1 MDIACALQHRRRGAA
16 LGPPAGRRVVAIGC
30 DRTMTDNNAHAR
42 AVLNDTCYAVLATA
56 DADGQPWA
64 TPVWFAPDGL
74 DRLYWVSWPGSRHS
88 ALIEQRPCV
97 ALTVFD
103 STAVPNEGT
112 AFYATARARECP
124 EEHLDAGLRILN
136 RRARAQGIG
145 EFTRER
151 ITGESRL
158 RLYVAEIT
166 EAWVLDQDADVDQR
180 APVPR

>member
-1 MDIACALQHRRRGAA
+1 MKPATQSWPPLTRRALPGPRRSGSHTTTST
-16 LGPPAGRRVVAIGC
+16 V
-30 DRTMTDNNAHAR
+30 
-42 AVLNDTCYAVLATA
+42 
-56 DADGQPWA
+56 
-64 TPVWFAPDGL
+64 
-74 DRLYWVSWPGSRHS
+74 YWLSWPGSRHS
-88 ALIEQRPCV
+88 QLVEQRQDV

-103 STAVPNEGT
+103 THAVPNEGT
-112 AFYATARARECP
+112 GFYATAQARQCP
-124 EEHLDAGLRILN
+124 DEQLDDGLRILN
-136 RRARAQGIG
+136 QRCLAQGIG